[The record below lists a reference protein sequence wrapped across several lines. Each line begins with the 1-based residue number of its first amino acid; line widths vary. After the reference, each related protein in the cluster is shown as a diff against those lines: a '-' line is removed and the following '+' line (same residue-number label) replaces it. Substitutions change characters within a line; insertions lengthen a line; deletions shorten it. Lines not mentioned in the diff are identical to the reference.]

1 MNIASISSFPGKY
14 IQGSGIL
21 DNFADFLDQRFTRV
35 VLLADPIV
43 LGLIKDRIFQS
54 LTKSEREGIVCD
66 FGGESSET
74 AINKL
79 KETALNNN
87 ANCIIG
93 AGGGKAIDTAR
104 AAAYAL
110 GLPVVVV
117 PTIAATDAP
126 ISSLAGV
133 YSEGHHHLYTIRTGR
148 NPNMV
153 IVDTQVV
160 VNAPVR
166 FLIAGMGDALSTKF
180 EAEAAFQSGVP
191 NIHGGKPTATA
202 LAIAALAFKLIIE
215 HGEAAK
221 EAAANQR
228 VTLDVE
234 RVIEANILLSGV
246 GFESGGL
253 AAAHGLHSGFTVLP
267 EAGKTLHGEK
277 VAFTTLVQL
286 QMEEKYANRSN
297 NDFNQLA
304 SFYRKVGLP
313 LTLKQLGIE
322 GPKVE
327 LVSKIKQVAVKACQK
342 GGYIHNMPFP
352 VNEDLV
358 WKSILAADERGAQ
371 YL

>member
-1 MNIASISSFPGKY
+1 MSMVSISSFPGKY

-21 DNFADFLDQRFTRV
+21 DNFADFLNQRFTRL

-43 LGLIKDRIFQS
+43 SGLIKDRIFQS
-54 LTKSEREGIVCD
+54 LTKSEREGVVCD
-66 FGGESSET
+66 FDGESSET

-87 ANCIIG
+87 SNCIIG

-110 GLPVVVV
+110 GLPVIVV

-133 YSEGHHHLYTIRTGR
+133 YSEEHNHLYTIRTGR

-153 IVDTQVV
+153 IIDNQVV
-160 VNAPVR
+160 VNAPVK
-166 FLIAGMGDALSTKF
+166 FLVAGMGDALSTKF
-180 EAEAAFQSGVP
+180 EAEAAFQAGVP

-202 LAIAALAFKLIIE
+202 LAIAALAFKLVVE

-221 EAAANQR
+221 EAAVNHR
-228 VTLDVE
+228 VTFDVE

-267 EAGKTLHGEK
+267 EAGKTLHGDK

-286 QMEEKYANRSN
+286 QMEERCCNRSSS
-297 NDFNQLA
+297 DFNQLA
-304 SFYRKVGLP
+304 SFYRRVGLP
-313 LTLKQLGIE
+313 LTLKQLGID
-322 GPKVE
+322 GTKAE
-327 LVSKIKQVAVKACQK
+327 LVSKMKQVATKACQK
-342 GGYIHNMPFP
+342 GGYIYNMPFP
-352 VNEDLV
+352 VNEELV
-358 WKSILAADERGAQ
+358 WESILAADERGVQ
-371 YL
+371 FL